1 MIRGKPEV
9 KNMAFPYKKMTEA
22 DIAYIRSVTSED
34 RVLVGEEIPYEFHH
48 DEMPEYGVYRP
59 ELYVEVLNR
68 EEVSKILAY
77 ANRENI
83 PVTARGAGT
92 GLAGGATAMYGGILL
107 SVMKMN
113 RIFPV
118 DHKNMSITA
127 EPGAL
132 LLDIQEA
139 AAAEGLFYPPDPGER
154 TASIGGNVV
163 TNAGG
168 MTAVRYGV
176 TRDFVRCME
185 VVMPDGKIMNF
196 SSNVGKNTT
205 GLDLKDLVVGSEG
218 ILCVVT
224 QITLKLVTQPTHV
237 CSVILPFATL
247 DESADM
253 VPKILALPYVPT
265 TIEFLER
272 ELIDMIERHLHKVF
286 PVREGEAVLFVKY
299 EASGPEEL
307 DRMVSALGE
316 EALANG
322 ALDCCIADTPE
333 RAESVWSVRR
343 AELEGMQAEA
353 PALEEADIVVPRSRI
368 AEYLKASKRIG
379 LKHGLR
385 VEPCGHVGDGNIH
398 TELLRSPEQTDEE
411 WKNATQAALKELY
424 ALAVELGG
432 QMSGEHGTGS
442 GRTEFLREFLGDDMI
457 SLYRGIKRVFD
468 PNWILNPGKMIA
480 LTPGVDVK

>member
-1 MIRGKPEV
+1 M
-9 KNMAFPYKKMTEA
+9 
-22 DIAYIRSVTSED
+22 
-34 RVLVGEEIPYEFHH
+34 
-48 DEMPEYGVYRP
+48 
-59 ELYVEVLNR
+59 
-68 EEVSKILAY
+68 
-77 ANRENI
+77 
-83 PVTARGAGT
+83 
-92 GLAGGATAMYGGILL
+92 
-107 SVMKMN
+107 
-113 RIFPV
+113 
-118 DHKNMSITA
+118 
-127 EPGAL
+127 
-132 LLDIQEA
+132 
-139 AAAEGLFYPPDPGER
+139 
-154 TASIGGNVV
+154 
-163 TNAGG
+163 
-168 MTAVRYGV
+168 RYGV

-316 EALANG
+316 GALANG
-322 ALDCCIADTPE
+322 ALDCIADTPE

-411 WKNATQAALKELY
+411 NRMPASFAAARIAMNAETSP
-424 ALAVELGG
+424 LGG

-480 LTPGVDVK
+480 LMPGEDVK